1 MMRLA
6 QLAAWAG
13 GELRGAD
20 RPVAGIGTDSR
31 TLREGELFVALAGE
45 RFDGHDFAADCA
57 AQAAGVLVARELP
70 VPCPQIIVPET
81 LAALQAMAQGWRR
94 RCSEVALAAVTG
106 SNGKT
111 STREMTA
118 AIFAAHGPTAASPGN
133 WNNHV
138 GVPLTLLRLMPQHR
152 YAIVEMGANH
162 PGEIRQLVRLA
173 EPQAAAITC
182 AAEAHL
188 EGFGSVAGVAQA
200 KAEIFEGLQDGGTA
214 VINAED
220 AYAAQWRRQVA
231 GRSILTFAAAGD
243 VPADVV
249 ALPGAATG
257 LTLQAAGE
265 TVRIDWTLEG
275 AHNARNAACA
285 VALACASGLE
295 FRTAAQ
301 ALAGFEL
308 PVDGRLRFLEGLR
321 GAQLVDDSYNAN
333 PGSFRAAIDV
343 LSGLSQEPWLVMGE
357 MMELG
362 PHSGQCHE
370 EVARYA
376 REAGVRRL
384 YALGA
389 HAERCARVF
398 GAGAQAYASLDE
410 AAAALQAHMRP
421 DCAVLVK
428 GSRGA
433 KLERLVAKLASGRS
447 AHAA

>member
-1 MMRLA
+1 MRLA

-13 GELRGAD
+13 GELKGAD
-20 RPVAGIGTDSR
+20 RPVAGISTDSR
-31 TLREGELFVALAGE
+31 MLREGDLFVALAGE

-57 AQAAGVLVARELP
+57 AQAAGVLVARELS

-81 LAALQAMAQGWRR
+81 LAALQAVAQAWRR
-94 RCSEVALAAVTG
+94 QCGDVALAAVTG

-118 AIFAAHGPTAASPGN
+118 AILASHGPTAASPGN

-138 GVPLTLLRLMPQHR
+138 GVPLTLLQLMPQHR
-152 YAIVEMGANH
+152 YAVVEMGANH
-162 PGEIRQLVRLA
+162 PGEIRRLTRLA

-188 EGFGSVAGVAQA
+188 EGFGNVAGVARA
-200 KAEIFEGLQDGGTA
+200 KAEIFEGLQGDGMA

-220 AYAAQWRRQVA
+220 AYAEQWRRQAASCDVM
-231 GRSILTFAAAGD
+231 TFAAAVD

-249 ALPGAATG
+249 ALPDAAAS
-257 LTLQAAGE
+257 LALQSAGE
-265 TVRIDWTLEG
+265 TVRIDWMLEG
-275 AHNARNAACA
+275 THNARNAACA
-285 VALACASGLE
+285 VALACALGLE

-308 PVDGRLRFLEGLR
+308 PVDGRLRFLEGLH

-343 LSGLSQEPWLVMGE
+343 LSGLPQEPWLVMGE

-362 PHSGQCHE
+362 PRSGQCHE
-370 EVARYA
+370 DVACYA
-376 REAGVRRL
+376 RAAGVRRL
-384 YALGA
+384 YALGT
-389 HAERCARVF
+389 HAERCARAF
-398 GAGAQAYASLDE
+398 GAGAQAFASLDE
-410 AAAALQAHMRP
+410 AAAVLQAHMHP

-433 KLERLVAKLASGRS
+433 QLERLVAKLASGRS